1 MCKFVCV
8 LLPVCRQLD
17 VIRLGKTWRQCN
29 SPVRKKPNFDST
41 NQLFVQE
48 SAALLGLWRC
58 QMDGSRK
65 RTYFQTASLAL
76 SRFTIPLLPRGQS
89 HLARILVSF
98 RQAASHHL
106 ATFTL
111 KVTVLVPPAFLM
123 TNLYCPSFSG
133 VNLTEHFGP
142 DESSLATSAPVES

>member
-1 MCKFVCV
+1 MPAKQLKTLDSHVTV
-8 LLPVCRQLD
+8 LFPPRGTRQKTDLTSPRSALP
-17 VIRLGKTWRQCN
+17 
-29 SPVRKKPNFDST
+29 ST
-41 NQLFVQE
+41 RPSLLCSATTRCWGGFGNLAEPFAGSRFRDRRYDDGLQLFE
-48 SAALLGLWRC
+48 
-58 QMDGSRK
+58 
-65 RTYFQTASLAL
+65 
-76 SRFTIPLLPRGQS
+76 S
-89 HLARILVSF
+89 HLARIRMSF

-133 VNLTEHFGP
+133 VTLTEHFGP

>member
-1 MCKFVCV
+1 VAEPL
-8 LLPVCRQLD
+8 LLP
-17 VIRLGKTWRQCN
+17 
-29 SPVRKKPNFDST
+29 FDSLSDLPST
-41 NQLFVQE
+41 RPSLLCSATPGVREVSAILLNLSRDSRLRGRRYDDRPQLFE
-48 SAALLGLWRC
+48 
-58 QMDGSRK
+58 
-65 RTYFQTASLAL
+65 
-76 SRFTIPLLPRGQS
+76 S

-98 RQAASHHL
+98 LQPASHHL
-106 ATFTL
+106 ATFIL

>member
-1 MCKFVCV
+1 MKEKLRF
-8 LLPVCRQLD
+8 LGMLPSTRPSPLCSVT
-17 VIRLGKTWRQCN
+17 TWCWVGFGN
-29 SPVRKKPNFDST
+29 LAEPF
-41 NQLFVQE
+41 
-48 SAALLGLWRC
+48 A
-58 QMDGSRK
+58 GSRV
-65 RTYFQTASLAL
+65 RDRRYDDS
-76 SRFTIPLLPRGQS
+76 PR
-89 HLARILVSF
+89 LFEILVSF

-142 DESSLATSAPVES
+142 DESSLATSAPAES

>member
-1 MCKFVCV
+1 VVEGRTTHCDTLGV
-8 LLPVCRQLD
+8 LLTRVAEPL
-17 VIRLGKTWRQCN
+17 LL
-29 SPVRKKPNFDST
+29 PFDSLSDLPST
-41 NQLFVQE
+41 RPSLLCSATPGVREVSPILLNLSRDSRLRGRRYDDRPQLFE
-48 SAALLGLWRC
+48 
-58 QMDGSRK
+58 
-65 RTYFQTASLAL
+65 
-76 SRFTIPLLPRGQS
+76 S

-106 ATFTL
+106 ATFIL

>member
-1 MCKFVCV
+1 MSTSAIMHES
-8 LLPVCRQLD
+8 RTE
-17 VIRLGKTWRQCN
+17 IRLNLRTEVRAIPGLRIQTWSTLVLCSMEFPKTRATR
-29 SPVRKKPNFDST
+29 P
-41 NQLFVQE
+41 
-48 SAALLGLWRC
+48 
-58 QMDGSRK
+58 
-65 RTYFQTASLAL
+65 
-76 SRFTIPLLPRGQS
+76 
-89 HLARILVSF
+89 
-98 RQAASHHL
+98 SHHL